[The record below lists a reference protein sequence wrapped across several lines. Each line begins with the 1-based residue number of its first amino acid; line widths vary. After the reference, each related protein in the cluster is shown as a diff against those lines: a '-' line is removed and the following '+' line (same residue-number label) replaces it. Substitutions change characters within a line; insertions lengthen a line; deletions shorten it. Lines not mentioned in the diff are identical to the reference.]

1 MPGHEQD
8 LGGSW
13 RSQKSTGNPVTLG
26 LEFPTQRTQKMQP
39 KHVFKSSPRL
49 SDCSRHLD
57 PDQVSVQQAHHRFA
71 PTEPRP
77 RPRAD
82 IQRQHLHVMATAAG
96 P

>member
-26 LEFPTQRTQKMQP
+26 LNSPTQRTQKMQP
-39 KHVFKSSPRL
+39 VRIQVQPQAFRL
-49 SDCSRHLD
+49 FQTS
-57 PDQVSVQQAHHRFA
+57 
-71 PTEPRP
+71 
-77 RPRAD
+77 
-82 IQRQHLHVMATAAG
+82 G

>member
-57 PDQVSVQQAHHRFA
+57 PDQVSAQQAHHKFS

-77 RPRAD
+77 CPRAD
-82 IQRQHLHVMATAAG
+82 IRRQHLHMMGTAAS